1 MDTLNQTERLSEA
14 ERAAL
19 STKNRQRKGFKT
31 FSMMLSP
38 DMHQMLDAI
47 AEEKGLQKKQLF
59 EQYIRQ
65 EYKNL
70 HAA

>member
-1 MDTLNQTERLSEA
+1 
-14 ERAAL
+14 
-19 STKNRQRKGFKT
+19 
-31 FSMMLSP
+31 MLSP
-38 DMHQMLDAI
+38 DMQQMLDAI